1 MIRPVHVLSGDGEP
15 RGEKIPE
22 RGRGWG
28 NFSPV
33 EVNGDGDGDF
43 LTPRDGYGKITPDG
57 EIPIAISKYVPQTL
71 PQLATQGTLGVGVRV
86 TRNFRVG

>member
-1 MIRPVHVLSGDGEP
+1 MRWHVDVMVWVSGPYMIRPVHVLSGGGEP

-33 EVNGDGDGDF
+33 EANGDGDRDF
-43 LTPRDGYGKITPDG
+43 LTPRG
-57 EIPIAISKYVPQTL
+57 
-71 PQLATQGTLGVGVRV
+71 RV
-86 TRNFRVG
+86 WEDNPRRGNPHCHL